1 MKSIKF
7 TVALALLLCAP
18 ISHAGLINGDFS
30 AGSTGWTSSGVVIYG
45 SSLAILSDFTGNSG
59 IYQGVQVTPGAGY
72 LYQFDWAAYLGGAM
86 PGTMD
91 AVDTFT
97 PSLYF
102 VNDLSQFSL
111 DPLNPVYDAVIHFGT
126 IGGPLADGGTFTFY
140 FTTPYQY
147 VIPVFELYGTNLF
160 PDSMVMIDNVRLTDP
175 QSPVVPEPATLMLV
189 GGGLAGLGLRLRR
202 KR

>member
-18 ISHAGLINGDFS
+18 ISHAGVINGDFS
-30 AGSTGWTSSGVVIYG
+30 AGSTGWTSAGMVLFDG
-45 SSLAILSDFTGNSG
+45 SSALLSDYTGYSG
-59 IYQGVQVTPGAGY
+59 IYQGVQITPGAGY
-72 LYQFDWAAYLGGAM
+72 VYQFDWTALLGGAM
-86 PGTMD
+86 PGMLG
-91 AVDTFT
+91 AGDTFA

-111 DPLNPVYDAVIHFGT
+111 DPLNPVYDAVIHLGS
-126 IGGPLADGGTFTFY
+126 IGGPFADGGEFTFY

-147 VIPVFELYGTNLF
+147 VIPVFELYGSNLF
-160 PDSMVMIDNVRLTDP
+160 PDSVVMIDNVRLTDP